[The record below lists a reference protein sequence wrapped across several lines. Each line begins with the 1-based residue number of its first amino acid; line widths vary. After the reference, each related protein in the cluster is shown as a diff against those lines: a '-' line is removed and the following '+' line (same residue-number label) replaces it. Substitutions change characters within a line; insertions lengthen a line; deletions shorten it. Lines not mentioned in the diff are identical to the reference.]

1 MEKGKATH
9 SSIWPGEF
17 HGLYSP
23 WGCKESDMTERLSL
37 ATFVTVG
44 IYNGLTQGDNLSCP
58 PVRDCKE
65 VKLIIP
71 LPEACHS
78 RGHLQRLNGL
88 FTLFP
93 HLPPHL

>member
-1 MEKGKATH
+1 
-9 SSIWPGEF
+9 
-17 HGLYSP
+17 
-23 WGCKESDMTERLSL
+23 MTERLSL